1 MIPINQARAPVEPQS
16 NSDTRPEEQ
25 PGGLLALALLAL
37 VAGGTAGLIC
47 AGFRLALEEADRL
60 RDRAIADAHD
70 LGLAGFF
77 LVTGGAGLAVAAG
90 ALVDWGV
97 FPLSPPRGDPPFR
110 GAAG

>member
-37 VAGGTAGLIC
+37 VAGGAAGLIC
-47 AGFRLALEEADRL
+47 AGFRLALEAADRL

-70 LGLAGFF
+70 GGLAGFL
-77 LVTGGAGLAVAAG
+77 LVTGGAGLAVAA
-90 ALVDWGV
+90 AAWLVPR
-97 FPLSPPRGDPPFR
+97 FSPYAPRR
-110 GAAG
+110 GIPHVE